1 MFANQIVLIGI
12 SILKQVKGAAST
24 LILRVKPSRCSV
36 RQTVTSK
43 LAGLLETQSTVLIPV
58 VSLCVCKYY
67 SRQ

>member
-24 LILRVKPSRCSV
+24 LILRGEPSRCSE

-43 LAGLLETQSTVLIPV
+43 LAGLLETQWTVLIPV